1 MVTVRHGGPPYG
13 ASSIGRMAARTGAS
27 AQSQGQVQPIQADPD
42 QLTPRELEVLAQ
54 LVTGSTYKEISQR
67 LGMAPK
73 TVMHHSG
80 AIYRKLGVRGRAEAI
95 AWAFRHG
102 VVN

>member
-1 MVTVRHGGPPYG
+1 
-13 ASSIGRMAARTGAS
+13 MARSGAS
-27 AQSQGQVQPIQADPD
+27 ARSPQRSQPVPADPD
-42 QLTPRELEVLAQ
+42 QLTPREREVLGH
-54 LVTGSTYKEISQR
+54 LVAGATYKEISR
-67 LGMAPK
+67 SLGMTPK

-80 AIYRKLGVRGRAEAI
+80 TIYRKLGVRGRAEAT